1 MVYGIQNIIDC
12 RASNA
17 DLSLKDAVI
26 AAHKRVWHGQTPDQ
40 IVVDKRYSDNSYDIR
55 AIVLNTNNLP
65 QVTVFHVSAN
75 LYVSRL

>member
-1 MVYGIQNIIDC
+1 MVYGIQNSIDC

-40 IVVDKRYSDNSYDIR
+40 IIVDRRYSDNSCDIR
-55 AIVLNTNNLP
+55 AVVLNTNDLP
-65 QVTVFHVSAN
+65 KVTVFHVSAN
-75 LYVSRL
+75 HYVSRL